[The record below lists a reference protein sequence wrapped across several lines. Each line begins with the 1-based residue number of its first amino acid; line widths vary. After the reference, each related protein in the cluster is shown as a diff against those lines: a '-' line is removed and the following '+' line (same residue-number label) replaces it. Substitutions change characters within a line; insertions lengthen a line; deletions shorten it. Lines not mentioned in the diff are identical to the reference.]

1 MSDSLKVGDHI
12 RLDGG
17 YDIEPKWLAGKGYY
31 TGTVINFIP
40 GQNKTQAA
48 VVRLDQA
55 ITVDGISGD
64 ILVLELRYE
73 GAKWERQE
81 TVHVELCNFMPES
94 KSWKFRKQGLWVES
108 HATYGKL

>member
-1 MSDSLKVGDHI
+1 MFDALKVGDRI
-12 RLDGG
+12 RLAGG
-17 YDIEPKWLAGKGYY
+17 YDMDPKWLAGSESY
-31 TGTVINFIP
+31 TGIVSEFIP
-40 GQNKTQAA
+40 GQNKANAA

-73 GAKWERQE
+73 GAKWKGTE
-81 TVHVELCNFMPES
+81 TVHVELCDFVPES

-108 HATYGKL
+108 HATYVKH